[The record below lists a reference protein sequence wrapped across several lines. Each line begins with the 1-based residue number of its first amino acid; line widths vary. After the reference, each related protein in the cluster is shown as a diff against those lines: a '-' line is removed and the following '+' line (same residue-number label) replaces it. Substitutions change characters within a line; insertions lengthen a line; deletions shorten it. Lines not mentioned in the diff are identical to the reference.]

1 MIKKIIGIALCSC
14 LLSAAETRSIDSGFA
29 KVELSN
35 NTANI
40 LNFPFTVHT
49 ATSVGLDTDS
59 FQIQAQGSSIIVVP
73 TAAKTNEQVD
83 LVVTS
88 PDGYSFIINATTGGK
103 ERIFNLTTSKVQ
115 TQNAETAKFESGKID
130 ADMKKLLKSAIL
142 EEPIGGYKKME
153 IGRQFHTKDLLM
165 QKEYLLD
172 GGKYRVEKWYLKNKT
187 MDKLVL
193 DEANFYTKGVLAI
206 AFENPKIEPEGIVA
220 MWMVINKSS
229 FQDEKVASTK
239 PNFGN

>member
-14 LLSAAETRSIDSGFA
+14 LLSAAETKSIDSGFA

-73 TAAKTNEQVD
+73 TAAKINEQVD

-103 ERIFNLTTSKVQ
+103 ERIFNLTTSNLPGGIKDI
-115 TQNAETAKFESGKID
+115 S
-130 ADMKKLLKSAIL
+130 KLLKTSLIVFSIL
-142 EEPIGGYKKME
+142 SIFGVKVAYVQM
-153 IGRQFHTKDLLM
+153 
-165 QKEYLLD
+165 
-172 GGKYRVEKWYLKNKT
+172 
-187 MDKLVL
+187 
-193 DEANFYTKGVLAI
+193 EANVL
-206 AFENPKIEPEGIVA
+206 
-220 MWMVINKSS
+220 
-229 FQDEKVASTK
+229 
-239 PNFGN
+239 

>member
-1 MIKKIIGIALCSC
+1 MVIH
-14 LLSAAETRSIDSGFA
+14 LS
-29 KVELSN
+29 LM
-35 NTANI
+35 
-40 LNFPFTVHT
+40 LNWW
-49 ATSVGLDTDS
+49 
-59 FQIQAQGSSIIVVP
+59 
-73 TAAKTNEQVD
+73 
-83 LVVTS
+83 
-88 PDGYSFIINATTGGK
+88 K

-130 ADMKKLLKSAIL
+130 ADMKKLLKSAIFL

-193 DEANFYTKGVLAI
+193 DKLTPHKRCFSYCI
-206 AFENPKIEPEGIVA
+206 
-220 MWMVINKSS
+220 
-229 FQDEKVASTK
+229 
-239 PNFGN
+239 